1 MMIIDLTD
9 VQVALRNLR
18 IFEEALTAL
27 RTQLTEDNPD
37 LLAAAMPS
45 YLNRIMLLQSEVA
58 EYLYAHPSD
67 VSTLAA
73 ATPLEL
79 QAA

>member
-1 MMIIDLTD
+1 MLIDLTEL
-9 VQVALRNLR
+9 QIALRNLR
-18 IFEEALTAL
+18 IFEETSAALQKELA
-27 RTQLTEDNPD
+27 EANPD
-37 LLAAAMPS
+37 LLAAAMPA
-45 YLNRIMLLQSEVA
+45 YVNRIARLQSEIA

-73 ATPLEL
+73 AIPLER